1 MRLFVAA
8 YPSPEAV
15 AHLSQFVATLHVGR
29 PAEPG
34 RSLRVVPPDRWHLTL
49 AFLGDV
55 DDLRAG
61 DAAAAVG
68 EAVAAW
74 RDAGGQVPQ
83 LGVAGGGRFGR
94 GRFTVLWAGVDGDVP
109 SLDELAVRLRQ
120 ALRRARLPVDR
131 KPFRA
136 HLTLARP
143 GDRLTPAALAAD
155 LAALNTYRGPRW
167 QLTDLRLVRS
177 HLGPSPTYE
186 TLAVAPLAAT
196 AEGPAS
202 PPTGGHEVAAEGA

>member
-8 YPSPEAV
+8 YPSTEAV
-15 AHLSQFVATLHVGR
+15 VHLSQFVGTLHVGR

-34 RSLRVVPPDRWHLTL
+34 GSLGVVPPDRWHLTL

-55 DDLRAG
+55 DDLKAG
-61 DAAAAVG
+61 DAVAAVG
-68 EAVAAW
+68 DAVAGW
-74 RDAGGQVPQ
+74 RDAGGQPPR

-94 GRFTVLWAGVDGDVP
+94 GRFTVLWAGVDGAVP
-109 SLDELAVRLRQ
+109 DLDDLASRLGR

-143 GDRLTPAALAAD
+143 GDRLAPGALAAD
-155 LAALNTYRGPRW
+155 LAALDAYRGPSW
-167 QLTDLRLVRS
+167 QLTDLHLVRS
-177 HLGPSPTYE
+177 HLGPDPRYE
-186 TLAVAPLAAT
+186 TVAVVSLAA
-196 AEGPAS
+196 
-202 PPTGGHEVAAEGA
+202 AAGA

>member
-15 AHLSQFVATLHVGR
+15 GHLSQFVGTLHVGR

-55 DDLRAG
+55 EDLRAG
-61 DAAAAVG
+61 DAAAASS

-74 RDAGGQVPQ
+74 RDAGGRVPQ

-94 GRFTVLWAGVDGDVP
+94 GRSTVLWAGVDGEVP
-109 SLDELAVRLRQ
+109 ALDDLATRLRR
-120 ALRRARLPVDR
+120 ALRHARLPVDR

-143 GDRLTPAALAAD
+143 GDRLAPDALAAD
-155 LAALNTYRGPRW
+155 LAALDAYRGPRW

-186 TLAVAPLAAT
+186 TIAVAPLAAG
-196 AEGPAS
+196 AERQRRRLPD
-202 PPTGGHEVAAEGA
+202 EQDAAPEDG

>member
-15 AHLSQFVATLHVGR
+15 AHLSQFVGTLHVGR

-61 DAAAAVG
+61 DAAAAMG
-68 EAVAAW
+68 AAASAW

-94 GRFTVLWAGVDGDVP
+94 GRFTVLWAGVDGEVLF
-109 SLDELAVRLRQ
+109 LDGLATRLRQ

-143 GDRLTPAALAAD
+143 GDRLPPAALAAD
-155 LAALNTYRGPRW
+155 LATLDAYRGPRW

-177 HLGPSPTYE
+177 RLGPSPSYE
-186 TLAVAPLAAT
+186 TIAVAPLAAGGQ
-196 AEGPAS
+196 EQES
-202 PPTGGHEVAAEGA
+202 HLTGEQNPAAEGA